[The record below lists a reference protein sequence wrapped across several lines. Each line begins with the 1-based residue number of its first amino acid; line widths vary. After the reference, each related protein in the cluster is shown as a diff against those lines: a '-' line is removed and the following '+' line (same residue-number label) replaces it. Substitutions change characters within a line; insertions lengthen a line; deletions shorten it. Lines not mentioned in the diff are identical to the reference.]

1 MKQKMF
7 MIGCNYWD
15 SVHGTDMWRYY
26 DPEVIEEDLK
36 ALSEN
41 GVRVMRVF
49 PNWRDF
55 QPIYRTYE
63 WRNNPGAYVD
73 RDERPIGQGDGVDPE
88 MLDHFTDFCARART
102 YNIDL
107 VVSVLTGWM
116 SGRMFV
122 PPALEGKN
130 LIHDGEV
137 LMWAERFIRRFV
149 SHIKDEPNILYWD
162 LGNECN
168 CLSDAG
174 TRGNAYT
181 WTALVANTIRSVDPT
196 RRIMSGMHALSDNP
210 GAVWN
215 LIDQGELTDV
225 LTTHPYPSPTIGAN
239 VEPIN
244 EMRTTIAPTAQTVLY
259 SSVGGRPAMIQ
270 EQGTFNDML
279 GHRGQAADFVR
290 ANLFSSWA
298 AGSIG
303 YFFWCAH
310 EHLKLKKPPYS
321 WSMIERELGLLDV
334 DRKPKPVA
342 AELKAFG
349 EVLDALPFEA
359 LPPRKVDA
367 CCIATMDKDPWP
379 AMAASYILAK
389 QAGLEVTFRNCS
401 QTEQMPEVPIYILP
415 SISGWRVT
423 FRETYDYLIDRVE
436 NGGATLYIS
445 ADNGMLTE
453 FERFCGLRSH
463 GVFRGNRAETLH
475 ITTTDGTFALPCGGN
490 AHIALESIG
499 AEVMARNDEGN
510 PLFARHRL
518 GKGWVYFLSLP
529 LEEMLWKEPGSF
541 ADAAERPYYQ
551 LYREFGRKQIECKLV
566 TSRNPMI
573 GVTEHQQSEQEAVI
587 VAVNYDSKC
596 HATEFVLQ
604 DGWSLE
610 PLYGELHTLDGCHG
624 AIYRALKK

>member
-1 MKQKMF
+1 MKQNRF

-26 DPEVIEEDLK
+26 DPAVIEGDLK

-63 WRNNPGAYVD
+63 WRNHPGTYVD
-73 RDERPIGQGDGVDPE
+73 REERPIGQGDGVDPE
-88 MLDHFTDFCARART
+88 MLAHFTDFCARAEKH
-102 YNIDL
+102 NIDL

-130 LIHDGEV
+130 LIQDGEV
-137 LMWAERFIRRFV
+137 LMWAQRFIRRFV
-149 SHIKDEPNILYWD
+149 SHSKAVPNILYWD

-168 CLSDAG
+168 CMSDAG
-174 TRGNAYT
+174 TRGAAYT
-181 WTALVANTIRSVDPT
+181 WTALVANTIRAVDPT
-196 RRIMSGMHALSDNP
+196 RPIMSGMHALSDNP
-210 GAVWN
+210 GGVWN

-244 EMRTTIAPTAQTVLY
+244 EMRTTIVPTAQTVLY

-279 GHRGQAADFVR
+279 GNREQAADFVR
-290 ANLFSSWA
+290 TNLLSSWA
-298 AGSIG
+298 AGGIG

-334 DRKPKPVA
+334 DRCPKPVA
-342 AELKAFG
+342 RELKAFG
-349 EVLDALPFEA
+349 ELLDGLPFDALPE
-359 LPPRKVDA
+359 RKVDA
-367 CCIATMDKDPWP
+367 CCISTMDKDMWP
-379 AMAASYILAK
+379 AMASSYILAK
-389 QAGLEVTFRNCS
+389 QAGLEITYRHCS
-401 QTEQMPEVPIYILP
+401 QTEQMPEVPLYLLP
-415 SISGWRVT
+415 SIGGWRVT
-423 FRETYDYLIDRVE
+423 HRETYDYLIDRVE
-436 NGGATLYIS
+436 NGGATLYVS
-445 ADNGMLTE
+445 TDNGLLTE
-453 FERFCGLRSH
+453 FERFFGLRSH

-475 ITTTDGTFALPCGGN
+475 MQTADGTFALPCGGN

-499 AEVMARNDEGN
+499 AEVLATAEDGN
-510 PLFARHRL
+510 PFFARHRL
-518 GKGWVYFLSLP
+518 GKGWVYFLSFP
-529 LEEMLWKEPGSF
+529 LEEMLWREPGAF
-541 ADAAERPYYQ
+541 ADAAARPYYQ
-551 LYREFGRKQIECKLV
+551 IYREFGRNQIEKKLV
-566 TSRNPMI
+566 TSLHPMI
-573 GVTEHQQSEQEAVI
+573 GVTEHPQSENEAII
-587 VAVNYDSKC
+587 VAINYDSKR
-596 HATEFVLQ
+596 HPTDLVLRE
-604 DGWSLE
+604 GLVLE
-610 PLYGELHTLDGCHG
+610 PLSGSLDAIDGCNG
-624 AIYRALKK
+624 AIYRAVKK